1 MWMLNAP
8 LHSIHVLYR
17 HPPFCSYVIWRINKS
32 DIELNPWYKR
42 KQNSKMLSFTLPCY
56 NNLYFRWKYLYQNV
70 VSGNYSNDTSQH
82 FWMDVKTYI
91 AQSPLINMHTCSNRL
106 FFRLAEPKKAQETCE
121 GMDWKAANTVGGEV
135 VGKGKERKVH
145 PVR

>member
-1 MWMLNAP
+1 MKFEIWMLNAP
-8 LHSIHVLYR
+8 LNSIPVLFR
-17 HPPFCSYVIWRINKS
+17 HPPFCSYVILRINKS

-82 FWMDVKTYI
+82 FWMDIKTYI
-91 AQSPLINMHTCSNRL
+91 VQGRN
-106 FFRLAEPKKAQETCE
+106 
-121 GMDWKAANTVGGEV
+121 
-135 VGKGKERKVH
+135 
-145 PVR
+145 